1 MKSYFHQK
9 SIFFGICLLTI
20 LLAGCRQTD
29 EVDTK
34 VDIPFPPKYIQSNLT
49 GSVFDAYGKAVI
61 GAKVS
66 VGKESTETD
75 EYGHFQFSN
84 VWVSDPQ
91 DHLIVSKDGFFMEQV
106 SVHAFAG
113 DYSYQQIGLVDKIFS
128 SSFSSDSPATFDYA
142 GVYDVN
148 IPAQALVTANG
159 SSFSGIYKV
168 SAKYSL
174 QKGID
179 ANQNLVFTDKGSAN
193 LLSET
198 GGFAMEFRSVKT
210 NERLFLSKEIE
221 FFLPSSM
228 VQDDQHAAIVYEL
241 DLRKWSPTEIHKNS
255 EGRTYL
261 NLKKTDFISIGKK
274 SEFSIVEGTAK
285 TKKGWGL
292 AFSELETQDQHSR
305 SQNTLTS
312 ASGRFR
318 WVLPSD
324 NQYQLSVEST
334 CKDHIY
340 SASFQT
346 QKTHQNFD
354 IVCDSN
360 SIEAYALNGF
370 ALDCNGLTITNGYLR
385 VEFDQNSIVDFP
397 IHGDGNFHFNIF
409 PCANE
414 KLIVSVIHPE
424 TSERSSPLEIST
436 NTKRTL
442 DLRICENK
450 SMGLARFVIETVD
463 TIFMN
468 CRVKIISQPN
478 QTNAVFIFEFGS
490 ESNQF
495 AERIFLERSAHPQGG
510 QLWKITQ
517 GTFLYDKYIFKEVIS
532 PPEMQFIQ
540 DGNFKILECSLPN
553 LAVQNRTTQQNSI
566 SSLIYFKAVIN

>member
-1 MKSYFHQK
+1 MKSLFHQK
-9 SIFFGICLLTI
+9 FIFLGICLLTI

-255 EGRTYL
+255 EGRTY
-261 NLKKTDFISIGKK
+261 
-274 SEFSIVEGTAK
+274 
-285 TKKGWGL
+285 
-292 AFSELETQDQHSR
+292 
-305 SQNTLTS
+305 
-312 ASGRFR
+312 
-318 WVLPSD
+318 
-324 NQYQLSVEST
+324 
-334 CKDHIY
+334 
-340 SASFQT
+340 
-346 QKTHQNFD
+346 
-354 IVCDSN
+354 
-360 SIEAYALNGF
+360 
-370 ALDCNGLTITNGYLR
+370 
-385 VEFDQNSIVDFP
+385 
-397 IHGDGNFHFNIF
+397 
-409 PCANE
+409 
-414 KLIVSVIHPE
+414 
-424 TSERSSPLEIST
+424 
-436 NTKRTL
+436 
-442 DLRICENK
+442 
-450 SMGLARFVIETVD
+450 
-463 TIFMN
+463 
-468 CRVKIISQPN
+468 
-478 QTNAVFIFEFGS
+478 
-490 ESNQF
+490 
-495 AERIFLERSAHPQGG
+495 
-510 QLWKITQ
+510 
-517 GTFLYDKYIFKEVIS
+517 
-532 PPEMQFIQ
+532 
-540 DGNFKILECSLPN
+540 
-553 LAVQNRTTQQNSI
+553 
-566 SSLIYFKAVIN
+566 